1 MWTELCL
8 AYEGPSNTSDTKIAT
23 LRLKFNAFKELEGAK
38 VNGNYTRLKCL
49 LNDLE
54 NNEVIISQSKVNA
67 TFVNSLRRKWLSMNQ
82 TERANNSI
90 KNDSLAALYGK
101 YHYEE
106 GLIDDIYASE
116 TRRFTIQASS
126 SKALIFNNY
135 FQDSDSDVEE
145 DNRTSNEFVA
155 DLNAEYHE
163 RALLANQKRFYK
175 SSMRRID
182 ELTKGKMIKERVT
195 KEKVIRG
202 WQLSHLIRMMNLYP
216 QRMKEQQSSRPSWQL
231 QRISHQL
238 ERVMHD
244 LVNGKLTL
252 DQLISEQIPGN
263 IIKALGGK
271 GRKKENNS
279 SKEVLFTKA
288 DISTS
293 ESTPMITSDSEDNS
307 DNQEP
312 LPPLPKLTGEKPS
325 SALKSLTSLFD
336 VNANMA
342 ELTLNTTS
350 KEVKKSSN
358 KISQTYVIKKKT
370 EPKHPA
376 AQNSCSDKNALPST
390 EQLLLFLMEEVKC
403 IKNQIMISSDTFSSV
418 SQASS
423 LKTSKQKVWYGPC
436 KYCGLKNHLS
446 NDCYLKPKCSTCG
459 SCSHTTKEHTE
470 QTAVRKS
477 LNKLKGQS
485 ISKPIPIRN
494 TRMPKAFS
502 ECKYYGS
509 NKHHPDDYEFYLGC
523 EICRSIAHKT
533 AYCPKNLRKD
543 RKQRVA
549 IKYSKESGPRVVFG
563 DNSSGDTE
571 GYGLVNCNG
580 ITFTKTISHN
590 KYTLVILDEYSRYT
604 WVICLKKKSDTAD
617 CIISFIRQM
626 ENPNDTKLKQLE
638 SDNGIEFRNYNLEAF
653 YDEKDHLGKID
664 KKADDGFFLSYSSVA
679 KAFKVFNIKRQE
691 LEETF
696 HVTFSADD
704 EAILQTSTKGD
715 AINSN
720 EVNSFLDDEF
730 SKPRTLDTVCNANT
744 GYFPYVPAFDRLSI
758 INHVSPEPIITSS
771 PLISSTSEDSSI
783 PNIKGVV
790 PALDEA
796 IHHELDRWSREK
808 HIELANIIGEPLAGI
823 TTRSRIRDSEAALA
837 HKCLYVNFL
846 IKIEPKKL
854 IEALEEEEWVLA
866 ITEELNQFEKN
877 KVWTLVIKP
886 YGKAIIGLIW
896 VFKNKIDEEG
906 VVTKNKVRLV
916 AKGVSD
922 GCESAFLNGKISE
935 EVYVEQPPG
944 FESSE
949 FPNYVCKLNKALYG
963 LKQAPRAWYQAN
975 LKESHL
981 VAVIFFR
988 KITSGECQILGGKL
1002 VCWSAKKQT
1011 SMAMSSTKAE
1021 YVVSVGC
1028 CAQVLWIKSQ
1038 LAEYDVL
1045 YDKVPIFCDNTSAIN
1060 ISNNLVLHSRTKHI
1074 DIRFHFIRD
1083 HILKGDIE
1091 LHFVPTDLQLAN
1103 IFTKPLAEP
1112 SFPRLVAEL
1121 GMLNI
1126 EKQVA
1131 KLYQEPE
1138 ESLIP
1143 SSRETK
1149 KKKIISSSQPKSPY
1163 KVRVTLPKKQVAKT
1177 QHFEVI
1183 VAITNATKSLEASKL
1198 AEEQGNHPSAAET
1211 KKVTVFKYKG
1221 HCKQPLS
1228 NFSRRECQIPK
1239 LQDQIIHD
1247 SDESAACEP
1256 MPEDDLR
1263 SISGSKAADSDD
1275 IQGNDVSYSDY
1286 TFLNHNASIK
1296 CLSIPNHLDHIRKEV
1311 SSIHSK
1317 LETMESS
1324 IIHQVSDGIKS
1335 TLLALSDRFTRLKM
1349 EFSKTLKSDMG
1360 KSVTTLVKY
1369 GMKKVRDDL
1378 KSQSNSLGKFCLD
1391 IQSMQTQL
1399 NDIQSLF
1406 EPAVIVDDT
1415 AEGEKNKKAKDSN
1428 PAAT

>member
-1 MWTELCL
+1 MSNLSTPANPLPKHQNQWSNAENRLANQDKRLKRIIIGCLPNDVMKSVIKYKTAKEMWTKLCL
-8 AYEGPSNTSDTKIAT
+8 AYEGPSDTSDTKIAT
-23 LRLKFNAFKELEGAK
+23 LRLKFNSFNELEGAK

-54 NNEVIISQSKVNA
+54 NNEVIISQSEVNA
-67 TFVNSLRRKWLSMNQ
+67 TFVNSLPRKWLSMNQ

-106 GLIDDIYASE
+106 
-116 TRRFTIQASS
+116 
-126 SKALIFNNY
+126 
-135 FQDSDSDVEE
+135 DSDSDVEE
-145 DNRTSNEFVA
+145 DNRTSNEFMA

-163 RALLANQKRFYK
+163 RALL
-175 SSMRRID
+175 
-182 ELTKGKMIKERVT
+182 ERVT

-202 WQLSHLIRMMNLYP
+202 WQLSHLIRMMNLCP
-216 QRMKEQQSSRPSWQL
+216 QRMKERQSSRPSWQL
-231 QRISHQL
+231 QRMSHQL

-244 LVNGKLTL
+244 LTCSKLTL

-263 IIKALGGK
+263 IVKALGGK

-279 SKEVLFTKA
+279 SKEVLFTKT
-288 DISTS
+288 DVSTS
-293 ESTPMITSDSEDNS
+293 ESTLMITSDSEDNS

-325 SALKSLTSLFD
+325 SALKSLTSLSD

-350 KEVKKSSN
+350 KE
-358 KISQTYVIKKKT
+358 I
-370 EPKHPA
+370 
-376 AQNSCSDKNALPST
+376 L
-390 EQLLLFLMEEVKC
+390 
-403 IKNQIMISSDTFSSV
+403 FSSV
-418 SQASS
+418 FQASS
-423 LKTSKQKVWYGPC
+423 LKTSKQKVWYGAC
-436 KYCGLKNHLS
+436 KYCRLKNHLS

-485 ISKPIPIRN
+485 ISKPIPVRN

-502 ECKYYGS
+502 ECKYCGS

-523 EICRSIAHKT
+523 KICGSIAHET
-533 AYCPKNLRKD
+533 ADCPKNLRKYK
-543 RKQRVA
+543 KQRVA

-563 DNSSGDTE
+563 DNSLGDTE

-580 ITFTKTISHN
+580 ITFTK
-590 KYTLVILDEYSRYT
+590 
-604 WVICLKKKSDTAD
+604 VICLKKKSDAAD
-617 CIISFIRQM
+617 CTISFIRQM
-626 ENPNDTKLKQLE
+626 ENLNDTKLKQLE
-638 SDNGIEFRNYNLEAF
+638 SDNGTEFRNYNLEAF
-653 YDEKDHLGKID
+653 YVEKESVNAACYTQNRSIIVKRHRKTVYEVFRGRAPYISYFYVFGCHVHIHNHRDHLGKIN

-696 HVTFSADD
+696 NVTFSADD

-715 AINSN
+715 AINSK

-744 GYFPYVPAFDRLSI
+744 VYFPYVPAFDRLSI
-758 INHVSPEPIITSS
+758 INHVLPEPIITSS

-796 IHHELDRWSREK
+796 IHPELAATFEWSREK
-808 HIELANIIGEPLAGI
+808 HIELANIIGEPLVGI
-823 TTRSRIRDSEAALA
+823 TTRSRIRDSEAASA

-846 IKIEPKKL
+846 LKIEPKKL

-886 YGKAIIGLIW
+886 YGKAIIRLIW
-896 VFKNKIDEEG
+896 VFKNKMDEEG

-916 AKGVSD
+916 AKGVHSVSD
-922 GCESAFLNGKISE
+922 GCESAFLNGKISK

-949 FPNYVCKLNKALYG
+949 FPNYICKLNKALYG

-981 VAVIFFR
+981 VAVIF
-988 KITSGECQILGGKL
+988 SGISKILGGKL
-1002 VCWSAKKQT
+1002 VYWSAKKQT
-1011 SMAMSSTKAE
+1011 SMAMSSTEAE
-1021 YVVSVGC
+1021 YVVSVRC
-1028 CAQVLWIKSQ
+1028 YAQVLWIKSQ

-1045 YDKVPIFCDNTSAIN
+1045 YDKEFRYTTEMEDETKTITFLLSWWDEPLSFTQKEFISAIRLPICKN
-1060 ISNNLVLHSRTKHI
+1060 PALSPPKETIRAGLATLGLFDKDKQTLSSTILVNSSP
-1074 DIRFHFIRD
+1074 
-1083 HILKGDIE
+1083 LKMKAAS
-1091 LHFVPTDLQLAN
+1091 FQ
-1103 IFTKPLAEP
+1103 KPLASEV
-1112 SFPRLVAEL
+1112 SLTSH
-1121 GMLNI
+1121 ML
-1126 EKQVA
+1126 KVA

-1143 SSRETK
+1143 PSREPKAPTDPKTK
-1149 KKKIISSSQPKSPY
+1149 KKKIPSSSQPKSPY
-1163 KVRVTLPKKQVAKT
+1163 KVRVTLPKKQVAET

-1183 VAITNATKSLEASKL
+1183 VAITNVTKSLEASKL
-1198 AEEQGNHPSAAET
+1198 AEEQGNHPLAAET
-1211 KKVTVFKYKG
+1211 KREPEKIIEMEEDAEDQTMKIPTI
-1221 HCKQPLS
+1221 KQLLDEVDKQ
-1228 NFSRRECQIPK
+1228 NK
-1239 LQDQIIHD
+1239 IIHD
-1247 SDESAACEP
+1247 SDESAACKP

-1275 IQGNDVSYSDY
+1275 IQGNDVSHSDY
-1286 TFLNHNASIK
+1286 TFLNHNASTK
-1296 CLSIPNHLDHIRKEV
+1296 CLSIPDHLDHIYKE
-1311 SSIHSK
+1311 
-1317 LETMESS
+1317 
-1324 IIHQVSDGIKS
+1324 
-1335 TLLALSDRFTRLKM
+1335 SDRFTRLKI

-1369 GMKKVRDDL
+1369 GMKEVRDDL
-1378 KSQSNSLGKFCLD
+1378 KSQANSLGKFCLD

-1399 NDIQSLF
+1399 NDIQSLL

-1415 AEGEKNKKAKDSN
+1415 AKGEKNKKAKDSN